1 MLTSA
6 IVLLRVTYAYI
17 APRRHT
23 HKDTHMHINIHE
35 HISTFIHT
43 YAHIQSYC
51 HNSNPHFLRV
61 LRDIFNIKINEEIR
75 RGIFSWRKAGE
86 VAQTEAALQQK
97 TWLWHA
103 ARKKRQQFTL
113 NVCLRVPSQ
122 VRPPA
127 SPPTSWQP
135 RRHTIQPPRL
145 VGVRH
150 RQIGLSPRPFSLCA
164 LSAAPL
170 LSPTTSSSRSSR
182 PCRNA
187 HRFIYME

>member
-86 VAQTEAALQQK
+86 VAQTEAALQQDMVV
-97 TWLWHA
+97 
-103 ARKKRQQFTL
+103 AR
-113 NVCLRVPSQ
+113 
-122 VRPPA
+122 
-127 SPPTSWQP
+127 
-135 RRHTIQPPRL
+135 
-145 VGVRH
+145 G
-150 RQIGLSPRPFSLCA
+150 
-164 LSAAPL
+164 
-170 LSPTTSSSRSSR
+170 
-182 PCRNA
+182 
-187 HRFIYME
+187 